1 MVPSTKIWIN
11 NIYFTFIIRSIDIL
25 SLFTELGRGGNVIV
39 SLESIYTVL
48 PPLPSM
54 IKGDNFIPYLGLYNV
69 QDFAQIL

>member
-1 MVPSTKIWIN
+1 MWIN

-25 SLFTELGRGGNVIV
+25 SLFTEINSRGGNVIV

-54 IKGDNFIPYLGLYNV
+54 IKGDNFLLGKYYLLYPT
-69 QDFAQIL
+69 